1 MPQKHIKPVKVLFL
15 IDSLPRGGKERRM
28 IELLKGLLNTGGYEP
43 AVAILSGKVEYEEVF
58 GLGIPVHT
66 IIRKSKKD
74 PRLFLRLY
82 HLCKEVRPDIIHS
95 WGSMSS
101 VYVIPAAKA
110 LGIRLINASVADAPL
125 NLGLS
130 NKKYLWAKLS
140 FPFSDLIVG
149 NSEAGLRAYRAPGAR
164 SRCVYNGFDFRRI
177 PDTTASEEVHA
188 RLRIEPGQVVGMV
201 GAFHDRKDY
210 ATYIRAAIQL
220 LEQGRQ
226 VTFLAIGDGPRWE
239 ECAAMVPPQFKSRI
253 LMPGLMRDVETII
266 QIFDVGVL
274 ATNSLVHGEGIS
286 NSILEYMALG
296 KPVVAT
302 DGGGTPEIVEN
313 GRTGFLAKPLDTGDL
328 AGKIARLLDDPEKAR
343 QMGEEGRRRIETEFV
358 ISRMTE
364 RYINIYQEL
373 VA

>member
-1 MPQKHIKPVKVLFL
+1 MKILFL

-28 IELLKGLLNTGGYEP
+28 IELLKGLLHAGGYEP
-43 AVAILSGKVEYEEVF
+43 EVAILSGKVQYEEIYS
-58 GLGIPVHT
+58 LGIPVHT
-66 IIRKSKKD
+66 MVRKSKKD

-82 HLCKEVRPDIIHS
+82 QLCRQAKPDLIHS

-101 VYVIPAAKA
+101 IYIIPAAKA
-110 LGIRLINASVADAPL
+110 LGIKLINASVADAPL

-149 NSEAGLRAYRAPGAR
+149 NSNAGLRAYRAPGAR
-164 SRCVYNGFDFRRI
+164 SQCVYNGFDFKRI
-177 PDTTASEEVHA
+177 QAISGPEEA
-188 RLRIEPGQVVGMV
+188 RSRLGIGPGKVVGMV

-210 ATYIRAAIQL
+210 RTYIQAAIQL
-220 LEQGRQ
+220 LEQGRD
-226 VTFLAIGDGPRWE
+226 VTFLAIGDGPNWE
-239 ECAAMVPPQFKSRI
+239 ACAAMVPPQFKKQI
-253 LMPGLMRDVETII
+253 LLPGLIRQVESVI
-266 QIFDVGVL
+266 QIFDIGVL
-274 ATNSLVHGEGIS
+274 STNSLVHGEGIS

-302 DGGGTPEIVEN
+302 DGGGTPEILYDK
-313 GRTGFLAKPLDTGDL
+313 RTGFLVPPFAPEEM
-328 AGKIARLLDDPEKAR
+328 AARLAYLLDNPEEAAR
-343 QMGEEGRRRIETEFV
+343 MGAEGRRIIETEFA

-364 RYINIYQEL
+364 HYIDIYKGM